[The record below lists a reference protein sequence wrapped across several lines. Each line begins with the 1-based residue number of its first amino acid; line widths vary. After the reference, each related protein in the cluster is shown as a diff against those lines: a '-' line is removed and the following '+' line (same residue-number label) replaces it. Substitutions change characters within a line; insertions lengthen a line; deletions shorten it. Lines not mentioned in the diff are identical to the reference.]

1 MNKIYKYMTAISRKV
16 YIDNELMNTKMY
28 MIEQPKSSDFKS
40 SRYIEFDSEDND
52 KDPKF
57 EIVDHVRILKY
68 KNIFAKVY

>member
-1 MNKIYKYMTAISRKV
+1 
-16 YIDNELMNTKMY
+16 MY

-68 KNIFAKVY
+68 KHIFAKVY